1 MIGRR
6 ASHRTRK
13 SKWIE
18 GHSQKVTFNS
28 FPFYFAEA
36 LEIDKSPNFSASE
49 LLYSSGTVDESAYS
63 SKTREWFDLVEHTL
77 NLSALDVVADLLR

>member
-1 MIGRR
+1 MIQRR

-13 SKWIE
+13 LKWTE
-18 GHSQKVTFNS
+18 GRSEKVTFNS
-28 FPFYFAEA
+28 FPFYFTEA
-36 LEIDKSPNFSASE
+36 LDIDKSPNFLASE
-49 LLYSSGTVDESAYS
+49 VLYSSGTVDESAYS